1 MIESLL
7 EIQIAYSLMEVKTED
22 STLHPIDTHYMKL
35 NCSIDVI
42 NKYIITNRII
52 SYFLHINFFEHSG
65 NTFRY
70 E

>member
-7 EIQIAYSLMEVKTED
+7 EIQIAYNMMEVKTED

-42 NKYIITNRII
+42 FKSTWL
-52 SYFLHINFFEHSG
+52 FFNF
-65 NTFRY
+65 T
-70 E
+70 